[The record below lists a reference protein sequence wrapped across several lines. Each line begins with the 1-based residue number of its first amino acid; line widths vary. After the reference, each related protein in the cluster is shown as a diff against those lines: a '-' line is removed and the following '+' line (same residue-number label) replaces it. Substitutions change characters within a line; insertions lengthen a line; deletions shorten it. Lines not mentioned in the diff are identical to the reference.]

1 MRPVRGMANAAK
13 ERQHERA
20 YRPIHEAV
28 AAEVIL
34 RHRSPSDSR
43 YLKVRTGTRCRART
57 RPACVPVCNADT
69 PTLQLPRIPAEGRFP
84 IAWDT
89 DPVPLY
95 VLRHERQRAS
105 GISR

>member
-1 MRPVRGMANAAK
+1 MRERIARSMRPWLRRLFPATG
-13 ERQHERA
+13 
-20 YRPIHEAV
+20 
-28 AAEVIL
+28 
-34 RHRSPSDSR
+34 RHRTVDTSR
-43 YLKVRTGTRCRART
+43 FAPAPAAVPLPA
-57 RPACVPVCNADT
+57 PACVPVCNADT
-69 PTLQLPRIPAEGRFP
+69 PTLQLPRIAAGERFP